1 MYLKRLK
8 DLREDN
14 ELRQDDIARILN
26 ITRQQ
31 YSLYELGK
39 RTLPIDLLMKLAEF
53 YNTSTNY
60 IIGRT
65 NHKNTHKEK
74 VGNK

>member
-14 ELRQDDIARILN
+14 ELKQDDIARILN

-39 RTLPIDLLMKLAEF
+39 RTLPIDLLIKLSEF
-53 YNTSTNY
+53 
-60 IIGRT
+60 
-65 NHKNTHKEK
+65 
-74 VGNK
+74 

>member
-14 ELRQDDIARILN
+14 ELKQDDIARILN

-39 RTLPIDLLMKLAEF
+39 RTLPIDLLIKLCNIALLIDDH
-53 YNTSTNY
+53 YLN
-60 IIGRT
+60 I
-65 NHKNTHKEK
+65 
-74 VGNK
+74 